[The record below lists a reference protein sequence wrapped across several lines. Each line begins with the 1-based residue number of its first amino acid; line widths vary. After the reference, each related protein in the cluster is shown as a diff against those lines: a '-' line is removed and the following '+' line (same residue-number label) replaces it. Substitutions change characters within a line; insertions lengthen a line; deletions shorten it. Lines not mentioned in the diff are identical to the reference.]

1 MKDCLFCKIIAGEIP
16 STKVYEDEHWFAFR
30 DISPC
35 APIHVLL
42 IPKIHVKN
50 ILDFTEETPTYF
62 SNFFLIV
69 KKIAEQEGLEE
80 SGFRLV
86 MNTGEQS
93 GQTVFH
99 FHAHII
105 GGKEMGWPPFPVQE

>member
-1 MKDCLFCKIIAGEIP
+1 MEKTIFEKIIDGEIP
-16 STKVYEDEHWFAFR
+16 SYKVYEDEHWFAFR

-50 ILDFTEETPTYF
+50 ILDFTEETSTYF

-80 SGFRLV
+80 SGFRLTSDILSLPPIRRWGA
-86 MNTGEQS
+86 N
-93 GQTVFH
+93 
-99 FHAHII
+99 AHSLII
-105 GGKEMGWPPFPVQE
+105 NYCKAKP